1 VALSVASN
9 VLPAANVNVPVP
21 GVMVFPLIV
30 LFVNPSLPDSVAR
43 VPVTG
48 NVTLVAPVV
57 VRVRSF
63 SPEVVNDPP
72 VTILPPS
79 VIVIPVLATPVPPLA
94 PGTIPVTF
102 DAVPL
107 TLPVTSPVTSPV
119 KSALIV
125 PALKSPFSSLST
137 IVFGLFDEVAVVAE
151 LVTFPDVLIVASL
164 VSTIPAS
171 EAISAFTMVPFSILS
186 EVTASAESIP
196 LTTLPLPMVVIPVL
210 PIVTSPL
217 TATLFHDVPFDISI
231 FLSFSVVEP
240 NAAPLIFDTVG
251 FG

>member
-94 PGTIPVTF
+94 PGNIPVTF
-102 DAVPL
+102 AAKSIVPLAISEFTIWLHDGLPDPPPCSKVFAVPC
-107 TLPVTSPVTSPV
+107 
-119 KSALIV
+119 
-125 PALKSPFSSLST
+125 PA
-137 IVFGLFDEVAVVAE
+137 
-151 LVTFPDVLIVASL
+151 
-164 VSTIPAS
+164 
-171 EAISAFTMVPFSILS
+171 
-186 EVTASAESIP
+186 
-196 LTTLPLPMVVIPVL
+196 
-210 PIVTSPL
+210 
-217 TATLFHDVPFDISI
+217 
-231 FLSFSVVEP
+231 
-240 NAAPLIFDTVG
+240 
-251 FG
+251 